1 MCAIVDNNVASEV
14 FGNRP
19 PEAGKR
25 FRNWLGNRNG
35 RLVVGGK
42 LLEELKGNSGFREWF
57 QQNQLSGRLRQVQR
71 SQVDAEEQRVRLENL
86 CQSDDEHVL
95 ALALVSG
102 ARLLYTNDAAL
113 IKDFKNPQIVANLDG
128 KVYTTAQAKKLT
140 STHRKLL
147 GLRDLCPRS

>member
-42 LLEELKGNSGFREWF
+42 LLQELKGNSGFREWF
-57 QQNQLSGRLRQVQR
+57 QQNQLSGCLRQVRR
-71 SQVDAEEQRVRLENL
+71 SQVDVEEQRIKRENL
-86 CQSDDEHVL
+86 CQSDDEHVV
-95 ALALVSG
+95 ALAVISG
-102 ARLLYTNDAAL
+102 ARLLYTNDADL
-113 IKDFKNPQIVANLDG
+113 IKDFKDRRIVGNLSG
-128 KVYTTAQAKKLT
+128 RVYTTAKAKKFT

-147 GLRDLCPRS
+147 ALRNLCCRP

>member
-1 MCAIVDNNVASEV
+1 MCAIVDNNVANEV
-14 FGNRP
+14 FGSRP

-25 FRNWLGNRNG
+25 FRHWLSDRNG

-42 LLEELKGNSGFREWF
+42 LLEELKGNGGFREWF
-57 QQNQLSGRLRQVQR
+57 QENGLSGRLRQVKR
-71 SQVDAEEQRVRLENL
+71 SQVEAEERRIRKVNL
-86 CQSDDEHVL
+86 CQSDDEHVV

-113 IKDFKNPQIVANLDG
+113 IKDFKNRQIVANPNG
-128 KVYTTAQAKKLT
+128 KIYTTARSNKFT

-147 GLRDLCPRS
+147 ALRNLCSRS